1 MKNKVLNTVD
11 EDRRKVLLKNLN
23 LDVYA
28 GDIIAILGS
37 NGVGKSTLIKTLCNL
52 HNPLNGNVYI
62 NKRNIQDL
70 SQKQI
75 AESLSVV
82 LTDHL
87 ANENMSVFETVSF
100 GRYPFTNW
108 IGKLSENDIEI
119 INTAIE
125 DVGMSDFIDRKLYS
139 LSDGEKQRVLIAKAL
154 AQESPLILLDE
165 PIAHLDLVNRI
176 EVLKLLRRFAKK
188 KNIAV
193 LLSIHELD
201 LAIQS
206 ADKLWL
212 LKTDQSVDVGAP
224 EDIIIDDKIL
234 TLFKETNLVFDKY
247 LGRFEMPYESTK
259 SFVNLE
265 YNDSYIYNWTLKALQ
280 KSGYQL
286 SNNSD
291 VKLKINAEKQLW
303 KLYYQGENQTF
314 SSISNLIEFL
324 NSMDVSAS

>member
-1 MKNKVLNTVD
+1 MKNKVLNTVNLEIGYQD

-125 DVGMSDFIDRKLYS
+125 
-139 LSDGEKQRVLIAKAL
+139 E
-154 AQESPLILLDE
+154 
-165 PIAHLDLVNRI
+165 
-176 EVLKLLRRFAKK
+176 
-188 KNIAV
+188 
-193 LLSIHELD
+193 
-201 LAIQS
+201 
-206 ADKLWL
+206 
-212 LKTDQSVDVGAP
+212 
-224 EDIIIDDKIL
+224 II
-234 TLFKETNLVFDKY
+234 
-247 LGRFEMPYESTK
+247 
-259 SFVNLE
+259 
-265 YNDSYIYNWTLKALQ
+265 
-280 KSGYQL
+280 
-286 SNNSD
+286 
-291 VKLKINAEKQLW
+291 
-303 KLYYQGENQTF
+303 
-314 SSISNLIEFL
+314 
-324 NSMDVSAS
+324 